1 MDGFG
6 TPRLSLA
13 LIYLIIYF
21 PNENN
26 RSLHMNYLL
35 THIEWDTDGADPEE
49 LGLPSQLT
57 INGDGEGIDNSS
69 EISNLLSDKYGW
81 AVISFA
87 CDEEVAPKL

>member
-1 MDGFG
+1 MFPNDAIMDGFG

-21 PNENN
+21 P
-26 RSLHMNYLL
+26 NYLL